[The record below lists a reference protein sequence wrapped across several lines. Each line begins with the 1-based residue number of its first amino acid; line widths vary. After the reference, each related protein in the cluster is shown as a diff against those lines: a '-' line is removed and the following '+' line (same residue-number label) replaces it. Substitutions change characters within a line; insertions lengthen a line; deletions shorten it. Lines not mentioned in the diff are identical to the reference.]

1 MVVFTAKL
9 TKRKVVTSFLALGI
23 IVCATIVGVRNM
35 QTEKDIKPHEQVI
48 QIEEKKLKTNDD
60 RVAMLEGYGW
70 TVDREPL
77 EFIEVRIPDEF
88 DGVYNE
94 YNDIQ
99 KRQGLDLQKY
109 CGKRAMRYT
118 YKVTNHPSK
127 EEGVVANLI
136 IYRNKLIGGDIC
148 SPKLGGFMHGLSR
161 SEETENTS
169 EAGSAEQ
176 TPQK

>member
-9 TKRKVVTSFLALGI
+9 TKRKVVTCFLALGV

-35 QTEKDIKPHEQVI
+35 QADDSTKPYEQVI
-48 QIEEKKLKTNDD
+48 RIEEKKLKTNDD

-99 KRQGLDLQKY
+99 KKQGLDLQKY

-127 EEGVVANLI
+127 EDGVVANI
-136 IYRNKLIGGDIC
+136 IVYRNKLIGGDIC
-148 SPKLGGFMHGLSR
+148 SPKLGGFMHGLS
-161 SEETENTS
+161 ENTVKES
-169 EAGSAEQ
+169 AAESDSAEKETQ
-176 TPQK
+176 E